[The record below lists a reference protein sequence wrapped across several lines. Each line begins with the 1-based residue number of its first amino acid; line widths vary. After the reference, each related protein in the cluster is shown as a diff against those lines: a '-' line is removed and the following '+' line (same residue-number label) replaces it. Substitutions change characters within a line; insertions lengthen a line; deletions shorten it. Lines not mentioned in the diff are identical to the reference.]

1 MDEIRNL
8 PRSVRKVINKAAH
21 VVGLRAAAA
30 ERARLF
36 AEIERQRKDV
46 AQMPLLELH
55 RFIGQLAEVDETLL
69 KKERDYE

>member
-21 VVGLRAAAA
+21 VVGLRAYAA

-36 AEIERQRKDV
+36 AEIERQRK
-46 AQMPLLELH
+46 AQAPMPLLELH
-55 RFIGQLAEVDETLL
+55 RFIGQLAEIDESLL
-69 KKERDYE
+69 EKDRDHE